1 MDKEFAQ
8 GEVVRSNSTLILVT
22 GAGDK
27 KAGYPCFAG
36 VVIKEEA
43 DSDWA
48 WDVGFYSDSW
58 TLSVFEKTNIDLKA
72 LVPSKP

>member
-1 MDKEFAQ
+1 MDKEFSQ
-8 GEVVRSNSTLILVT
+8 GEVVRSNSTFILGT
-22 GAGDK
+22 GPGGK
-27 KAGYPCFAG
+27 EVGYPCFAG

-58 TLSVFEKTNIDLKA
+58 TLSVFEKTDIDLKA
-72 LVPSKP
+72 IIPSN